1 MTDILTQI
9 KKEIEAYKEDSIETS
24 PGVYFSQYKTLKKAN
39 AYKSSKF
46 EKGDIDPL
54 TKKKKVFFQISR
66 FRARV
71 TAKMLD
77 FDVKDLRVIS
87 NRVFDLFAQ
96 LKAYLLEKRIK
107 NWAKENGFTT
117 VLNDIVQSCADYGS
131 AVVKKPK
138 GKPAEV
144 KDLKYIYLD
153 TSVRNIHDSAFII
166 EEKEMRRDEI
176 EAKKDSWDN
185 VDEVLRIF
193 ADDEKIKIYERYG
206 IVEEDGEFKKKMT
219 ITTDRTGR
227 GKKGLILFDEE
238 IDEYPYQDFHI
249 NKIDGRWLGM
259 GTYEELFDIQI
270 RTNTIANQKA
280 RALELSSRQIFWS
293 PDDLVAQNIMKDLD
307 IGDILKAQN
316 ISPLQVENRGLSE
329 FVSDEQRYDEL
340 ADRLTF
346 TFDAIRGE
354 SLPSTTPAT
363 NALLQN
369 ENAAS
374 VFQQMRENLA
384 TQIVKF
390 IKELVLPDVVKVSRS
405 EHVLKFMGDM
415 KDLEKFDRLFTNQ
428 ISQQTAYK
436 YLSKTGFYPEKGS
449 IMKLEETISKKLKDS
464 GLFRSV
470 KIPAGFFSNI
480 SDVDIMMDNESRD
493 IPLQTQNLQT
503 LIGMIMPN
511 PQALDNPLIK
521 SIIYAYSELLGISPV
536 ELELAQNEQNQ
547 NANLQTTQGRLPQVN
562 PEQGLA
568 TGQRTSQPI
577 LR

>member
-1 MTDILTQI
+1 M
-9 KKEIEAYKEDSIETS
+9 
-24 PGVYFSQYKTLKKAN
+24 P
-39 AYKSSKF
+39 
-46 EKGDIDPL
+46 P
-54 TKKKKVFFQISR
+54 
-66 FRARV
+66 
-71 TAKMLD
+71 
-77 FDVKDLRVIS
+77 
-87 NRVFDLFAQ
+87 Q
-96 LKAYLLEKRIK
+96 LY
-107 NWAKENGFTT
+107 
-117 VLNDIVQSCADYGS
+117 
-131 AVVKKPK
+131 
-138 GKPAEV
+138 
-144 KDLKYIYLD
+144 
-153 TSVRNIHDSAFII
+153 
-166 EEKEMRRDEI
+166 
-176 EAKKDSWDN
+176 
-185 VDEVLRIF
+185 
-193 ADDEKIKIYERYG
+193 
-206 IVEEDGEFKKKMT
+206 
-219 ITTDRTGR
+219 
-227 GKKGLILFDEE
+227 
-238 IDEYPYQDFHI
+238 HI
-249 NKIDGRWLGM
+249 
-259 GTYEELFDIQI
+259 
-270 RTNTIANQKA
+270 
-280 RALELSSRQIFWS
+280 LSSIIFK
-293 PDDLVAQNIMKDLD
+293 PEGIDNEP
-307 IGDILKAQN
+307 LKPVQLLNAPLP
-316 ISPLQVENRGLSE
+316 IAVTVEGSVKGPVKPLQ
-329 FVSDEQRYDEL
+329 
-340 ADRLTF
+340 
-346 TFDAIRGE
+346 
-354 SLPSTTPAT
+354 SL
-363 NALLQN
+363 NALLSILSNPKGRSKGPIMVEQN

-384 TQIVKF
+384 SQIVEF

-436 YLSKTGFYPEKGS
+436 YLSKTGFYPEKSS
-449 IMKLEETISKKLKDS
+449 IMKLEETVSKKLKDS

>member
-1 MTDILTQI
+1 
-9 KKEIEAYKEDSIETS
+9 
-24 PGVYFSQYKTLKKAN
+24 
-39 AYKSSKF
+39 
-46 EKGDIDPL
+46 
-54 TKKKKVFFQISR
+54 
-66 FRARV
+66 
-71 TAKMLD
+71 
-77 FDVKDLRVIS
+77 
-87 NRVFDLFAQ
+87 
-96 LKAYLLEKRIK
+96 
-107 NWAKENGFTT
+107 
-117 VLNDIVQSCADYGS
+117 
-131 AVVKKPK
+131 
-138 GKPAEV
+138 
-144 KDLKYIYLD
+144 
-153 TSVRNIHDSAFII
+153 
-166 EEKEMRRDEI
+166 
-176 EAKKDSWDN
+176 
-185 VDEVLRIF
+185 
-193 ADDEKIKIYERYG
+193 
-206 IVEEDGEFKKKMT
+206 MT

-354 SLPSTTPAT
+354 ALPSTTPAT

-384 TQIVKF
+384 SQIVKF

-436 YLSKTGFYPEKGS
+436 YLSKTGFYPEKSS
-449 IMKLEETISKKLKDS
+449 IMKLEETVSKKLKDS